1 MQDRDGIGRLQGLR
15 QAGSLKLLFPRPVGR
30 GIEVVAVNTA
40 GGITGGD
47 RFGIRAEA
55 GAGTLLTVT
64 TQAAE
69 RAYRAQQDEVA
80 AVENRVIAEAGA
92 EVRWLPQETILFD
105 RSAYSRR
112 LDVEMEEDSKLLL
125 CEAIVFGR
133 HGHGETLKTGFLR
146 DRWRIRI
153 NNRLIHAEELHLEGP
168 VADILERPAIASGCG
183 AIATLLAVGGMSG
196 GEQDGMN
203 RIIASADGV
212 SGAVSRIEIGET
224 KRAMAGGTG
233 KLLARLVARDG
244 YLLRKSLVPLVK
256 LLNGEAGLPKSWAT

>member
-105 RSAYSRR
+105 RCALRRR
-112 LDVEMEEDSKLLL
+112 LRIDLAPDARLLAAEPL
-125 CEAIVFGR
+125 IFGR
-133 HGHGETLKTGFLR
+133 AAMGE
-146 DRWRIRI
+146 
-153 NNRLIHAEELHLEGP
+153 
-168 VADILERPAIASGCG
+168 V
-183 AIATLLAVGGMSG
+183 
-196 GEQDGMN
+196 
-203 RIIASADGV
+203 
-212 SGAVSRIEIGET
+212 
-224 KRAMAGGTG
+224 
-233 KLLARLVARDG
+233 
-244 YLLRKSLVPLVK
+244 
-256 LLNGEAGLPKSWAT
+256 